1 MFPKVFI
8 AFLAFV
14 LPFISV
20 LPSGAIEADPKE
32 ITITVSNVPVNQPSI
47 FIPLS
52 LSSDDLEL
60 YRAELKDI
68 FVRGYIV
75 SIEKNS
81 DGKLLGISFA
91 DLRSK
96 TLPESLVAVVKVRP
110 KIVKEDKQKKLA
122 AKETK
127 VDSEEQEPQREQEK
141 DSEAQEE
148 KASSP
153 QKPIKAKSRYPKNV
167 VVSWDS
173 PWAYTKP
180 TKKLKSAFAGFNMI
194 ETGILD
200 SNDLE
205 QKNLKK
211 KIEKE
216 KSKNRDFYIKS
227 LGQTLVRSK
236 RGVQKNINDVE
247 YTKPFLRELRFFTFI
262 PEEVDSEKLYIPL
275 LGDEANSIKI
285 FSGDK
290 GIVGNVLFR
299 ALSNNLIE
307 ISTIDPETKLPS
319 NSLVSGLFVLEQNP
333 NVLINKVL
341 VGPVLTE
348 PSETISGVSVV
359 ISPATVYVGNPFSNP
374 AKAF

>member
-1 MFPKVFI
+1 MFSKIFI
-8 AFLAFV
+8 ALLAFV
-14 LPFISV
+14 FPFVSS

-32 ITITVSNVPVNQPSI
+32 LMITVSNVPVNQPSI
-47 FIPLS
+47 FIPLA
-52 LSSDDLEL
+52 LSSDDIEL

-68 FVRGYIV
+68 FVKGYIV
-75 SIEKNS
+75 SIEKDS
-81 DGKLLGISFA
+81 EGKLLGISFA

-110 KIVKEDKQKKLA
+110 KILKEDKQKKLA
-122 AKETK
+122 AK
-127 VDSEEQEPQREQEK
+127 D
-141 DSEAQEE
+141 E
-148 KASSP
+148 KADSDKDKEEDKTVSSE
-153 QKPIKAKSRYPKNV
+153 KPAKTKSRYPRNV
-167 VVSWDS
+167 IVSWEA

-180 TKKLKSAFAGFNMI
+180 TKKLAASFAGFNMI

-205 QKNLKK
+205 EKHLKK

-236 RGVQKNINDVE
+236 RGAQKNINDVE

-262 PEEVDSEKLYIPL
+262 PEEVDSEKLYVPL

-307 ISTIDPETKLPS
+307 ISAIDPETKLPS

-333 NVLINKVL
+333 SILINKVL

-359 ISPATVYVGNPFSNP
+359 ISPGTIYVGNPSLNP
-374 AKAF
+374 AKIF